1 MAETLTS
8 PVAAGDSPPFHIPKI
23 RIETVDA
30 LRGFALFG
38 ILLVHA
44 AEWFSAGPLPSFVFQ
59 THSQGI
65 ANNIVQMIVGIFFS
79 GKFYTFFSFL
89 FGLSFALML
98 TRNVGSNRSFYL
110 RFAWRLVILGIIG
123 FLHHLQWR
131 GDILSIYAML
141 GFVML
146 LFSQASQKVV
156 LTVGLLLVLNTP
168 IRVMNIYDFFWPK
181 PAPAKTAQ
189 QPPAPPEEE
198 ANLLYKELKEG
209 SYPEVI
215 RSNYRGFKTKMDF
228 QFSSGR
234 IYVTLG
240 FFLLGLYAGRRR
252 LFQQL
257 TAERS
262 FFRKLTRATGFG
274 VLGLTAIGILLMV
287 LFGSAQQPPKWA
299 ELTFWFLM
307 DTQSAALTIFY
318 IAGLTLLFQRAWW
331 QGIASPLASVGK
343 MALTSY
349 ILQTVFGTLIFMGYG
364 LGLLGEIDVW
374 QAALLAFPIF
384 ILQILFSRW
393 WLSRFR
399 YGPFEW
405 LWRSL
410 TYGQAQPMIR
420 SFSA

>member
-8 PVAAGDSPPFHIPKI
+8 PSPVGSIPSLSIPKV

-65 ANNIVQMIVGIFFS
+65 ANNIVQMIIGIFFS

-98 TRNVGSNRSFYL
+98 TRNVGSSRSFYL
-110 RFAWRLVILGIIG
+110 RFAWRLVILGVIG

-141 GFVML
+141 GFFML

-168 IRVMNIYDFFWPK
+168 IRLMNVYDFFRPQ

-189 QPPAPPEEE
+189 KATNQPDNE
-198 ANLLYKELKEG
+198 ANTLYKELTEG
-209 SYPEVI
+209 SYWEVMQ
-215 RSNYRGFKTKMDF
+215 SNYRGFKTKMEF

-257 TAERS
+257 PGELPY
-262 FFRKLTRATGFG
+262 FRKLTRLTGFG
-274 VLGLTAIGILLMV
+274 VSGLTAVGILLMV
-287 LFGSAQQPPKWA
+287 LFGSVQQPPKWA

-307 DTQSAALTIFY
+307 DTQSAALTVFY
-318 IAGLTLLFQRAWW
+318 IAGLTLVFQRVWS
-331 QGIASPLASVGK
+331 QRMVTILASVGK

-364 LGLLGEIDVW
+364 LGLLGEIDAW

-410 TYGQAQPMIR
+410 TYGHAQPMIR
-420 SFSA
+420 